1 MKPNDAL
8 WRSALLTAQRR
19 QLIMK
24 ALVEDEAVQVV
35 ALAERFGVSEVTIR
49 RDLAALDGQGGL
61 RRIRGGAL
69 LTPPNLHEP
78 TLQEREVVNHEA
90 KQRIGQAAA
99 ELVDDGDTIIIAG
112 GTTTAELARRLAHH
126 TDLLIIT
133 PTINV
138 PAILA
143 GAMGVTVLITGGI
156 LVGPEHTLA
165 GHISEQAL
173 RTLHAEKLFIS
184 VNALDIEHGLT
195 SAHPSEIGVDMAM
208 LRAAEQRIVL
218 ADHTKLGRAATCAF
232 GAVTDIHTLITDDEA
247 SPRLLD
253 ELRELGIEVIVA

>member
-1 MKPNDAL
+1 M
-8 WRSALLTAQRR
+8 LTAQRR

-24 ALVEDEAVQVV
+24 ALQEDEAVQVA

-49 RDLAALDGQGGL
+49 RDLSALDGQGGL

-78 TLQEREVVNHEA
+78 TLLEREVVNRDA

-99 ELVDDGDTIIIAG
+99 ELVEDGDTIIVAG
-112 GTTTAELARRLAHH
+112 GTTTAELAKRLTRHS
-126 TDLLIIT
+126 DLLVIT

-138 PAILA
+138 AALLS
-143 GAMGVTVLITGGI
+143 GSMGVTVLITGGI
-156 LVGPEHTLA
+156 LVGPEQTLA

-173 RTLHAEKLFIS
+173 RTLHADKLFIS

-208 LRAAEQRIVL
+208 LRAANRRIVL
-218 ADHTKLGRAATCAF
+218 ADHTKLGRAATCTF
-232 GAVTDIHTLITDDEA
+232 GAVTEIHTLITDSDA
-247 SPRLLD
+247 PSRLLD
-253 ELRELGIEVIVA
+253 DLRELGIEVIVV

>member
-1 MKPNDAL
+1 MF
-8 WRSALLTAQRR
+8 TAQRR
-19 QLIMK
+19 QLI
-24 ALVEDEAVQVV
+24 LQTLLQDEAVQVA

-49 RDLAALDGQGGL
+49 RDLAALDGQNGL

-78 TLQEREVVNHEA
+78 SLKEREVVNREA

-99 ELVDDGDTIIIAG
+99 ALVEDGDTIIIAG
-112 GTTTAELARRLAHH
+112 GTTTAELAKRLTRHS
-126 TDLLIIT
+126 DLLVIT

-138 PAILA
+138 AAILA
-143 GAMGVTVLITGGI
+143 GAIGVTVLITGGI
-156 LVGPEHTLA
+156 LVGPEQTLA

-173 RTLHAEKLFIS
+173 QGLHAGKLFIG

-208 LRAAEQRIVL
+208 LRAADQRIVL

-232 GAVTDIHTLITDDEA
+232 GAVTEIHTLITDA
-247 SPRLLD
+247 QAPSALLD